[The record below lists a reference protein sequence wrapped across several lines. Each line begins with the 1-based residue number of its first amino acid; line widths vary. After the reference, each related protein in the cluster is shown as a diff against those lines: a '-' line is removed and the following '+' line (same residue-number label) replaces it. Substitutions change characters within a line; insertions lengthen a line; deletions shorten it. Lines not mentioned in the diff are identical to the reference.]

1 MGYEQPVEG
10 LCDVIILRVRAQP
23 DGGETRA
30 RERNRFSGQ
39 QRIKDVTHLHL
50 AARRKQL
57 EMQLLE
63 MKSILFV
70 IVDIIMI
77 YYGYD
82 ICVVKRLIIV
92 ILQ

>member
-1 MGYEQPVEG
+1 MGDEQPVEG

-30 RERNRFSGQ
+30 RERNRFPGQ

-50 AARRKQL
+50 AAGWKQF

-70 IVDIIMI
+70 VVDIIKI
-77 YYGYD
+77 
-82 ICVVKRLIIV
+82 
-92 ILQ
+92 